1 MRIDIKKLKSNLE
14 LQVLK
19 GLKSYSGKNK
29 YTIEYETEN
38 LDYKLLK
45 HYVPDFILK
54 FKNGRK
60 IYIEVKGYLRSED
73 RTKLLAVKESHPQL
87 DLRIIF
93 AKDNKLN
100 SRSRTRYSDWATRNN
115 FVFSIGTIPEK
126 WFQEQ

>member
-73 RTKLLAVKESHPQL
+73 RTKLLAVKE
-87 DLRIIF
+87 
-93 AKDNKLN
+93 
-100 SRSRTRYSDWATRNN
+100 
-115 FVFSIGTIPEK
+115 
-126 WFQEQ
+126 